1 MKISLRFSVLILR
14 SMNHFFAKW
23 KMENETYFYLMLFE
37 NIGYIRYAFFSL
49 GFIIYCA
56 IVFFNAL
63 IILTIFLEG
72 TLHLPMYILIS
83 CLSVNSVFG
92 TTAFFPR
99 LLKDLLFDTHSVSR
113 AACFLQ
119 AFAIFSYASNENT
132 ILMLMAFDRYVAIS
146 KPLQYNNIMT
156 PRILS
161 VLISIGW
168 IYPMLCVGIGGI
180 LSARLK
186 MCGNKLWKVYCHNW
200 EIVKLSCANA
210 IINNV
215 FGFFVLTT
223 TVIMPLSFILYSYI
237 KILIICRKSSLDF
250 RRKAYQTCIPHI
262 VILLNFSVALFCEIT
277 LSRVATLELPIGLS
291 IILSLEFLIVPPIL
305 NPLVYGLKFPEIH
318 KKIIWIIKVCK

>member
-1 MKISLRFSVLILR
+1 
-14 SMNHFFAKW
+14 
-23 KMENETYFYLMLFE
+23 MENGTYFYLMLFE
-37 NIGYIRYAFFSL
+37 NMGYIRYTFFCM
-49 GFIIYCA
+49 GFILYCA

-63 IILTIFLEG
+63 IILAIFLER
-72 TLHLPMYILIS
+72 TLHQPMYILIS

-92 TTAFFPR
+92 TAAFFPR
-99 LLKDLLFDTHSVSR
+99 LLTDLLSDTHSVSR
-113 AACFLQ
+113 AACILQ
-119 AFAIFSYASNENT
+119 AFVIFSYASNENI

-161 VLISIGW
+161 VLISISW
-168 IYPMLCVGIGGI
+168 IYPMLSIGIAGI
-180 LSARLK
+180 LNARLT

-200 EIVKLSCANA
+200 EIVKLSCANT
-210 IINNV
+210 IVNNV
-215 FGFFVLTT
+215 FGFFILTT
-223 TVIMPLSFILYSYI
+223 TVIMPLSFILYSYV
-237 KILIICRKSSLDF
+237 KILIICRKTSLDF

-305 NPLVYGLKFPEIH
+305 DPLVYGLNFPEIR
-318 KKIIWIIKVCK
+318 KKIIWIIKAGK